1 MNLSNILGL
10 SLSIFNNI
18 KQSKS
23 SKKELKHKKIV
34 DEKKLSLKKKELE
47 CEEFQNE
54 MSTKTANSM
63 FLPYL
68 NLDIDKSRIYL
79 TDKKI
84 ESKGKI
90 YPQFFI
96 ELKFN
101 NIGKGPATNIQLL
114 PLKKESGLYGYIE
127 TEYYDNFHV
136 ISQFME
142 PHVVSVRDTASC
154 KITIDFDK
162 YSKVVPAKSSTRYIN
177 SIFFKVGY
185 EDIRGKKYYQEYT
198 ILYDV
203 EIRNGKIS
211 NKYPLTQNYTV
222 SPPKEI
228 KD

>member
-1 MNLSNILGL
+1 
-10 SLSIFNNI
+10 
-18 KQSKS
+18 
-23 SKKELKHKKIV
+23 
-34 DEKKLSLKKKELE
+34 
-47 CEEFQNE
+47 
-54 MSTKTANSM
+54 MSTKTANSIL
-63 FLPYL
+63 LPYL

-136 ISQFME
+136 ISQFMD
-142 PHVVSVRDTASC
+142 PYSLSVDHIASC
-154 KITIDFDK
+154 EITIDFDK

-185 EDIRGKKYYQEYT
+185 EDIYGKKYYQTYT
-198 ILYDV
+198 LLYDV

-222 SPPKEI
+222 YPPKEF